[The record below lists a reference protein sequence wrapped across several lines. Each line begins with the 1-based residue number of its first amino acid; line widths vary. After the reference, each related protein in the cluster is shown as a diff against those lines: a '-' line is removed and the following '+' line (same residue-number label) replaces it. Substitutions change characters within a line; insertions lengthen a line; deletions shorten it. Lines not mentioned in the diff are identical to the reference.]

1 MNECGRNESDIS
13 RYTDVEYS
21 PEGYKTVYRWGDFLE
36 IARGH
41 VYNAMDTIDLVSTGG
56 QYEGFNPRYAYT
68 CEFVGCS
75 TLVDGIALF
84 RPVSRDGE
92 DLTQIAFLRSDID
105 DDTGAYTECFEAG
118 SFDIAAASDIQCSD
132 LGIDLL
138 DYFRGRSFEGLSGVK
153 RGLDGREAVRAV
165 EVATGC
171 DLDLFED
178 FWLGSPGETDVHVG
192 PYVKRDLI
200 ALSYIVNDFSQ
211 MYGTSARDIRK
222 LLARVN
228 NFHPDR
234 LAAVKAYLDCEY
246 VTDRDTSDEKTYCW
260 SDFLEIAGGDARY
273 AAMLI
278 ERTAPGEPHEGLHPE
293 TLVDQDIRDGE
304 AFMLAGRPIAPEDI
318 YDLPGTVHGLYSE
331 LVDNVGRSGTLAR
344 DWRGFSAGTDA
355 DNVLREIDGAFGE
368 TECSRAGTVLGAY
381 ADDTFMSPFFAADD
395 AARDVTPLTPWED
408 ENGVAFLSRT
418 FDVDAA
424 AVVPCLWYCRRDE
437 GQGFEVGGVKL
448 DCSKIGFDEV
458 SNEAASNG
466 FDCVLAYLE
475 QSISGSEP
483 LCDIAVRRADA
494 GRADAVKHFGRQ
506 DEALAMLSAIAV
518 CRRAEAGTGVLHPA
532 QQGAAPRGVPRYRGD
547 VRIVIP
553 GGPRVRHHARRRA
566 HIGQHGRRARWAA
579 LLLRRRAETR
589 ARVLQGASFEDPPH
603 RLPGNR
609 RDLCGQ
615 PGRGPSPAC
624 IAHRDQPGRPLRIA
638 RKRAPFL
645 PWGRAETCAGVLQ
658 AGEGQRRQEPC
669 GDSCRSEGHRG
680 E

>member
-1 MNECGRNESDIS
+1 MNERGRNESDIS

-36 IARGH
+36 IAGGH

-56 QYEGFNPRYAYT
+56 EYEGFNPRYAYT

-153 RGLDGREAVRAV
+153 RGLDGREAV
-165 EVATGC
+165 
-171 DLDLFED
+171 
-178 FWLGSPGETDVHVG
+178 
-192 PYVKRDLI
+192 KRDLI

-211 MYGTSARDIRK
+211 MYGTTARDIRK

-246 VTDRDTSDEKTYCW
+246 VTDRDTSDEKTYRW

-278 ERTAPGEPHEGLHPE
+278 DRTSPGEPEEGLHPE

-304 AFMLAGRPIAPEDI
+304 AFMLGGRPIAPEDI

-355 DNVLREIDGAFGE
+355 DDVLREIDGAFGE
-368 TECSRAGTVLGAY
+368 TEYSRAGTVLGAY
-381 ADDTFMSPFFAADD
+381 ADDTFTSPFFAADD

-418 FDVDAA
+418 FDADAA

-448 DCSKIGFDEV
+448 DCSKICFDEV

-483 LCDIAVRRADA
+483 LCDIAERRADA

-506 DEALAMLSAIAV
+506 DEALAMLSAIAG
-518 CRRAEAGTGVLHPA
+518 CRIEAYGVDTLTYRALLDNAAAATQSSAGTVSSESFS
-532 QQGAAPRGVPRYRGD
+532 
-547 VRIVIP
+547 
-553 GGPRVRHHARRRA
+553 GG
-566 HIGQHGRRARWAA
+566 
-579 LLLRRRAETR
+579 
-589 ARVLQGASFEDPPH
+589 
-603 RLPGNR
+603 
-609 RDLCGQ
+609 
-615 PGRGPSPAC
+615 
-624 IAHRDQPGRPLRIA
+624 
-638 RKRAPFL
+638 
-645 PWGRAETCAGVLQ
+645 
-658 AGEGQRRQEPC
+658 
-669 GDSCRSEGHRG
+669 
-680 E
+680 

>member
-1 MNECGRNESDIS
+1 MNERGRNESDIS

-21 PEGYKTVYRWGDFLE
+21 PEGYKNVYRWGDFLE
-36 IARGH
+36 IAGGH
-41 VYNAMDTIDLVSTGG
+41 AYNAMDTIDLVSTGG
-56 QYEGFNPRYAYT
+56 EYEGFNPRYAYT

-153 RGLDGREAVRAV
+153 RGLDGREAVGAV

-278 ERTAPGEPHEGLHPE
+278 ERTAPGEPQEGHQRRHQHSRRQVCGYRLRRCGPGCQRPLPDARPRLHLQRP
-293 TLVDQDIRDGE
+293 LRGARPPHRRASRRGHGARGAVDCRD
-304 AFMLAGRPIAPEDI
+304 P
-318 YDLPGTVHGLYSE
+318 
-331 LVDNVGRSGTLAR
+331 
-344 DWRGFSAGTDA
+344 
-355 DNVLREIDGAFGE
+355 
-368 TECSRAGTVLGAY
+368 
-381 ADDTFMSPFFAADD
+381 
-395 AARDVTPLTPWED
+395 
-408 ENGVAFLSRT
+408 RT
-418 FDVDAA
+418 F
-424 AVVPCLWYCRRDE
+424 
-437 GQGFEVGGVKL
+437 
-448 DCSKIGFDEV
+448 
-458 SNEAASNG
+458 
-466 FDCVLAYLE
+466 
-475 QSISGSEP
+475 
-483 LCDIAVRRADA
+483 
-494 GRADAVKHFGRQ
+494 
-506 DEALAMLSAIAV
+506 
-518 CRRAEAGTGVLHPA
+518 
-532 QQGAAPRGVPRYRGD
+532 
-547 VRIVIP
+547 
-553 GGPRVRHHARRRA
+553 ARRRRR
-566 HIGQHGRRARWAA
+566 GCQGGRR
-579 LLLRRRAETR
+579 
-589 ARVLQGASFEDPPH
+589 
-603 RLPGNR
+603 
-609 RDLCGQ
+609 
-615 PGRGPSPAC
+615 
-624 IAHRDQPGRPLRIA
+624 
-638 RKRAPFL
+638 
-645 PWGRAETCAGVLQ
+645 
-658 AGEGQRRQEPC
+658 
-669 GDSCRSEGHRG
+669 
-680 E
+680 

>member
-278 ERTAPGEPHEGLHPE
+278 ERTAPGEPQEGLHPE

-344 DWRGFSAGTDA
+344 AH
-355 DNVLREIDGAFGE
+355 
-368 TECSRAGTVLGAY
+368 
-381 ADDTFMSPFFAADD
+381 
-395 AARDVTPLTPWED
+395 
-408 ENGVAFLSRT
+408 
-418 FDVDAA
+418 
-424 AVVPCLWYCRRDE
+424 
-437 GQGFEVGGVKL
+437 VG
-448 DCSKIGFDEV
+448 
-458 SNEAASNG
+458 
-466 FDCVLAYLE
+466 
-475 QSISGSEP
+475 
-483 LCDIAVRRADA
+483 
-494 GRADAVKHFGRQ
+494 
-506 DEALAMLSAIAV
+506 
-518 CRRAEAGTGVLHPA
+518 
-532 QQGAAPRGVPRYRGD
+532 
-547 VRIVIP
+547 
-553 GGPRVRHHARRRA
+553 ARRGGRRE
-566 HIGQHGRRARWAA
+566 GLDLRLRLLLGRDRRARFQPRPGT
-579 LLLRRRAETR
+579 LPRCDR
-589 ARVLQGASFEDPPH
+589 G
-603 RLPGNR
+603 RLG
-609 RDLCGQ
+609 
-615 PGRGPSPAC
+615 
-624 IAHRDQPGRPLRIA
+624 
-638 RKRAPFL
+638 
-645 PWGRAETCAGVLQ
+645 GRAER
-658 AGEGQRRQEPC
+658 ERI
-669 GDSCRSEGHRG
+669 
-680 E
+680 

>member
-1 MNECGRNESDIS
+1 MNERGRNESDIS

-36 IARGH
+36 IAGGH

-56 QYEGFNPRYAYT
+56 EYEGFNPRYAYT

-153 RGLDGREAVRAV
+153 RGLNGREAVGAV

-192 PYVKRDLI
+192 PYVKRGLI

-211 MYGTSARDIRK
+211 MYGTTARDIRK

-246 VTDRDTSDEKTYCW
+246 VTDRDTSDEKTYRW

-278 ERTAPGEPHEGLHPE
+278 ERTAPGEPQEGLHPE

-304 AFMLAGRPIAPEDI
+304 AFMLAGRP
-318 YDLPGTVHGLYSE
+318 
-331 LVDNVGRSGTLAR
+331 RSSVSPTRAT
-344 DWRGFSAGTDA
+344 FSAP
-355 DNVLREIDGAFGE
+355 
-368 TECSRAGTVLGAY
+368 S
-381 ADDTFMSPFFAADD
+381 S
-395 AARDVTPLTPWED
+395 
-408 ENGVAFLSRT
+408 
-418 FDVDAA
+418 
-424 AVVPCLWYCRRDE
+424 
-437 GQGFEVGGVKL
+437 
-448 DCSKIGFDEV
+448 
-458 SNEAASNG
+458 
-466 FDCVLAYLE
+466 
-475 QSISGSEP
+475 
-483 LCDIAVRRADA
+483 
-494 GRADAVKHFGRQ
+494 
-506 DEALAMLSAIAV
+506 
-518 CRRAEAGTGVLHPA
+518 
-532 QQGAAPRGVPRYRGD
+532 AAPAPKGCTSTMPTSRS
-547 VRIVIP
+547 
-553 GGPRVRHHARRRA
+553 RHRSSSSRPT
-566 HIGQHGRRARWAA
+566 GRRAPWCASIPGR
-579 LLLRRRAETR
+579 RSNRHSRRA
-589 ARVLQGASFEDPPH
+589 ARSASRPE
-603 RLPGNR
+603 
-609 RDLCGQ
+609 
-615 PGRGPSPAC
+615 AC
-624 IAHRDQPGRPLRIA
+624 AHRPARASSAAGCTSITATSRNPRPSSSGSVIRRPAPSSAWKPARPLWATRPRPALCMYRPPRSA
-638 RKRAPFL
+638 RPSATDRP
-645 PWGRAETCAGVLQ
+645 
-658 AGEGQRRQEPC
+658 
-669 GDSCRSEGHRG
+669 
-680 E
+680 